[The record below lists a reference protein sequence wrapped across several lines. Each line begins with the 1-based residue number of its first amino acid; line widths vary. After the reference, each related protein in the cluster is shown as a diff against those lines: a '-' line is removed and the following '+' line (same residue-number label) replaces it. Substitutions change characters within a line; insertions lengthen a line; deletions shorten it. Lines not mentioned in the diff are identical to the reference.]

1 MATRMPTSPRSQT
14 DECEDFVTD
23 EEIAVRWN
31 IPYKIA
37 CVAIAA
43 FAMDPRFPKKDHL
56 MGKRRYWPAVR
67 KFMRARY
74 NMDEKPLPLDGQDH
88 FERGRR

>member
-1 MATRMPTSPRSQT
+1 MATRTPTQPKSRT
-14 DECEDFVTD
+14 DEREDFVSD
-23 EEIAVRWN
+23 QELAERWN
-31 IPYKIA
+31 VPYKVA

-43 FAMDPRFPKKDHL
+43 FAMDRRFPEKDPL
-56 MGKRRYWPAVR
+56 MGKRFWPAVR

-74 NMDEKPLPLDGQDH
+74 GMDEKPLPLDGQDH